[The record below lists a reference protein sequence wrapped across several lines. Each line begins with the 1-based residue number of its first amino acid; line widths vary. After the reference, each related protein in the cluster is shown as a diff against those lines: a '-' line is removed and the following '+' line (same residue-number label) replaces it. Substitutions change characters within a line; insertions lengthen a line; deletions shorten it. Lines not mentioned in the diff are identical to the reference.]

1 MSNEPDDNPTT
12 EGRTSTE
19 QYGDIRQALDTWLR
33 DHYCGSRSVMDA
45 AQAALD
51 KLWEAAS
58 YV

>member
-1 MSNEPDDNPTT
+1 MTETT
-12 EGRTSTE
+12 EARTSAE
-19 QYGDIRQALDTWLR
+19 QYGDIRQDLDAWLR

>member
-1 MSNEPDDNPTT
+1 MPDSKTQPT
-12 EGRTSTE
+12 EARTSAE
-19 QYGDIRQALDTWLR
+19 QYGDIRQDLDAWLR